1 MKIEVLVSTM
11 DLENHEELL
20 NKMNIKESVV
30 INQTQ
35 SKTLKDITE
44 GENRLYSYQE
54 KGLSKS
60 RNRAIENSEAD
71 ICIIADDDLKYE
83 NNYKNTVEEGYQKY
97 PDADIIAFYVDNFD
111 EKRKRPIRKEGKINL
126 LKSMQIQS
134 VQVTFKR
141 KSIRDKNIKFNER
154 FGAGAE
160 LYMGEENIFLA
171 QCLKKGLKIYYIPKT
186 IATIQDNSSTWF
198 KGHNEYN
205 FNVKG
210 AVYYEISKIL
220 YPILILQFALR
231 KRWLYANEVK
241 TSKAIKYM
249 FEGVKKYKKSIKK
262 KIYYMGDFCSNTGPA
277 MVNKSYYPYMKDECY
292 ICKTNNKMIRLLHFT
307 IFIKKCNILLISGMS
322 KFHVKSAEIAKKY
335 KKQVIYLMHRI

>member
-1 MKIEVLVSTM
+1 MNIEVLVSTM
-11 DLENHEELL
+11 NLIEHKKIIK
-20 NKMNIKESVV
+20 KMNIKESVV
-30 INQTQ
+30 INQAE
-35 SKTLKDITE
+35 KKILEDISN
-44 GENRLYSYQE
+44 GKNRLYSYNE

-60 RNRAIENSEAD
+60 RNRAIENSKAD
-71 ICIIADDDLKYE
+71 ICIIADDDIRYE
-83 NNYKNTVEEGYQKY
+83 DNYEKIVEKGYKKY
-97 PDADIIAFYVDNFD
+97 PDADVIAFYVDNFD
-111 EKRKRPIRKEGKINL
+111 EKRKRPRRKEGKINL

-141 KSIRDKNIKFNER
+141 ESIRDKNIKFNER

-186 IATIQDNSSTWF
+186 IATIQDNNSTWF

-241 TSKAIKYM
+241 TLKAIKYM
-249 FEGVKKYKKSIKK
+249 FEGVKKYKKSINK
-262 KIYYMGDFCSNTGPA
+262 KIYYMGDFCLNTGPA
-277 MVNKSYYPYMKDECY
+277 MVNKSYYPYIKDECY
-292 ICKTNNKMIRLLHFT
+292 ICKTNNKIIRPLHFA
-307 IFIKKCNILLISGMS
+307 IFMKKCNILLISGMS
-322 KFHVKSAEIAKKY
+322 KFHVKSAEISKKY